1 MAAQIALVLYLGEA
15 ARCIDCS
22 DSMIK
27 VGFKK
32 RSLFIS
38 LLLGSL
44 AFIAAAIFGWDLP
57 AEKALNFLIM
67 SVLLLAIVVAAAFV
81 AVVLL
86 KALRRLF

>member
-1 MAAQIALVLYLGEA
+1 
-15 ARCIDCS
+15 
-22 DSMIK
+22 MIK

-57 AEKALNFLIM
+57 VDKALNFLIM
-67 SVLLLAIVVAAAFV
+67 TVLLLAIVVAAAFCTI
-81 AVVLL
+81 VVIKLI
-86 KALRRLF
+86 RRLFK